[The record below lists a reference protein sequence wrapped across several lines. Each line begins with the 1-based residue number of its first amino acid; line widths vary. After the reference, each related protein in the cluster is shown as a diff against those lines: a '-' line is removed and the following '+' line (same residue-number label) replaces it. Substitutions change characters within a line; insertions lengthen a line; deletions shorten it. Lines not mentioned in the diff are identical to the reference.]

1 MEQKHATTFTKPNTN
16 ALCCTCGQ
24 TLPPLHQIPSLSQKT
39 AQLRRSHNRRLHPT
53 LQRPLWVKSR
63 MPQDSK
69 GEKRRGE
76 RQGNLAHDVQAN
88 SGQSARR
95 LRTYPALLHVSVSV
109 TPSTAAKAKTAAQQQ
124 PSSAPERHI
133 MSLSADLDDLYH
145 DSFCRRLFARACRQ
159 KRFEM
164 PGRSALKR
172 SLGPLHLTLMGV
184 GASIGAGIFVFTGVA
199 AREAGLSLS

>member
-109 TPSTAAKAKTAAQQQ
+109 TPSTAAKATIQKKKKKRKK
-124 PSSAPERHI
+124 ERKKERKKKGGRR
-133 MSLSADLDDLYH
+133 
-145 DSFCRRLFARACRQ
+145 RRLSVSVSVKA
-159 KRFEM
+159 
-164 PGRSALKR
+164 SV
-172 SLGPLHLTLMGV
+172 GV
-184 GASIGAGIFVFTGVA
+184 KP
-199 AREAGLSLS
+199 E

>member
-88 SGQSARR
+88 SGQSA
-95 LRTYPALLHVSVSV
+95 LVGV
-109 TPSTAAKAKTAAQQQ
+109 TG
-124 PSSAPERHI
+124 
-133 MSLSADLDDLYH
+133 H
-145 DSFCRRLFARACRQ
+145 DFRN
-159 KRFEM
+159 
-164 PGRSALKR
+164 
-172 SLGPLHLTLMGV
+172 LGTEV
-184 GASIGAGIFVFTGVA
+184 DEVQNFIKNS
-199 AREAGLSLS
+199 